1 MPGHLVSTKSYV
13 YVENS
18 NNPRRGHAPS
28 APEHIWRVSRNRLLA
43 LLLSSVLAGAMQL
56 PTHVDAETTLITTP
70 AHARIQGLESLR
82 RAVRQDGGVPL
93 PKNLDDFI
101 KDREAAV
108 QLGKALFWD
117 MQVGSD
123 GVQACASCHF
133 HAGADNRSKN
143 QVNPGLL
150 TIVDSR
156 QDDVTGYFKAR
167 LANANFRFETRQPN
181 EALRRKDFPFVK
193 TIQDINRAGDG
204 TVGPGSKNSN
214 DIAGSMGMFF
224 TLFNRV
230 RPGFPV
236 EAGTLQLD
244 PVWNIDG
251 QVNVRRV
258 EPRNTPTVINA
269 VFNFTNFWEG
279 RANPHF
285 NGVNEF
291 GKQDQSAMV
300 VVNRPGEGLAFAS
313 IALDNA
319 SLASQALAP
328 PPSAFEMS
336 FAGRS
341 FPEIGLKLL
350 RPSPRSGIP
359 LTPLGLQKVH
369 RQDSVLGPLSN
380 APRRG
385 LSTSYEAMIKQAFT
399 EQYWNS
405 TETIDTPTIVFTQM
419 EFNFGL
425 FFGLAVA
432 MYEATL
438 VADQSPFDQWME
450 TGYFNGGFGTTE
462 LAGLNLFVHQ
472 GQCISCHAGPEL
484 TAASV
489 RNAQGGKNL
498 IRATRLVSGTAL
510 HDNGFYNIA
519 VTPTTDDIG
528 RGGADL
534 FGQPLAFSRQALFA
548 RPDIVQNPRPILF
561 PILGNDHIPAQ
572 DGDIEVCEDTNTNSV
587 CDSGETIGLKRVA
600 VDGAFKTP
608 GLRNVELTGPYFH
621 NGGMATLRQVVQF
634 FNRGGNFCGFNHDD
648 LDQRIKPLGLSR
660 RQEEQLVDFL
670 VSLTDR
676 RVKYQKAP
684 FDHPEIRIP
693 EHGLAVSTFGTQ
705 TIEAVGAHGS
715 YHPLRPFLDLDPQ
728 DAIYTPKGRCMPDQP
743 LVAETE

>member
-1 MPGHLVSTKSYV
+1 MPGRLIRT
-13 YVENS
+13 NS
-18 NNPRRGHAPS
+18 SIEDSKNYRRGHAPS
-28 APEHIWRVSRNRLLA
+28 SPEHTWRTSRNRFLT

-56 PTHVDAETTLITTP
+56 PAHAGAETKLITTP
-70 AHARIQGLESLR
+70 AHARMQGLESLR
-82 RAVRQDGGVPL
+82 RAVQQDGGVPL
-93 PKNLDDFI
+93 PANLDAFI
-101 KDREAAV
+101 KNREAAV

-143 QVNPGLL
+143 QINPGLL
-150 TIVDSR
+150 TVVDSR
-156 QDDVTGYFKAR
+156 QDDVNGYFKAP
-167 LANANFRFETRQPN
+167 LANANFRFEIRQPN
-181 EALRRKDFPFVK
+181 ETLKRKDFPFVK
-193 TIQDINRAGDG
+193 SIQDINRAGDG
-204 TVGPGSKNSN
+204 TVGPGANNSN
-214 DIAGSMGMFF
+214 DIAGSMGMLF
-224 TLFNRV
+224 TLFNHV

-236 EAGTLQLD
+236 DAGTAQLD

-251 QVNVRRV
+251 QTNVRRV

-291 GKQDQSAMV
+291 GEQDPTAAV
-300 VVNRPGEGLAFAS
+300 VINRPGEGLAFEI

-350 RPSPRSGIP
+350 RPSPRSGVP
-359 LTPLGLQKVH
+359 LTPLGLQQVH
-369 RQDSVLGPLSN
+369 PQDSVLGPLSN
-380 APRRG
+380 ASRRG
-385 LSTSYEAMIKQAFT
+385 LSTSYEAMIKAAFT

-405 TETIDTPTIVFTQM
+405 TETIDTPNIVFTQM

-450 TGYFNGGFGTTE
+450 TGHFNSGFGAAE

-498 IRATRLVSGTAL
+498 IRATHLVSGTAL
-510 HDNGFYNIA
+510 HDNGFYNVA
-519 VTPTTDDIG
+519 VTPTTDDLG

-534 FGQPLAFSRQALFA
+534 FGQPLAFARQALFA
-548 RPDIVQNPRPILF
+548 RSDTGQNTVPINF
-561 PILGNDHIPAQ
+561 PIIGNDHIPAQ
-572 DGDIEVCEDTNTNSV
+572 DGDSAVCTDTNANGV
-587 CDSGETIGLKRVA
+587 CDPSETILLQRVA

-634 FNRGGNFCGFNHDD
+634 FNRGGNFCSFNNRD

-660 RQEEQLVDFL
+660 IQEKLLVEFL

-684 FDHPEIRIP
+684 FDHPELRIP
-693 EHGLAVSTFGTQ
+693 EHGLATATSGTR
-705 TIEAVGAHGS
+705 TIEAVGAYGS

-728 DAIYTPKGRCMPDQP
+728 DPIYTPKGTCMPDQP
-743 LVAETE
+743 AVAEVD